1 MVNKNRI
8 SIIPLGCPKN
18 DVDSELIAGAFK
30 KEGYAIEW
38 DKITGETVVINTCGF
53 VKDAIDESLDAIM
66 QSIKA
71 KKEGL
76 IKRVVVTGC
85 LAQRFGEKLSSQL
98 KEVNLFV
105 GVAGFENIP
114 YLLKYPQKRAFIPKT
129 PFTAYPEK
137 LERAAYRSTHS
148 VYLKIA
154 DGCSN
159 RCSYCVIPFIKG
171 NLKSRNIQDIIDE
184 ARALAD
190 RGAVELNLIAQD
202 TMNFGM
208 DRGERELIALLS
220 GLEKIERIKWI
231 RLNYLYPSHITDNF
245 LSFVSESEKIVKYFD
260 VPVQHI
266 SDRILKRMNRTT
278 TASDVQQLIKRIKKK
293 IRKPFLRTTVIVGFP
308 GETDEDFNKLLAF
321 FDEYAFHRI
330 GVFPYSQEEPAPA
343 SRLKNQVPKE
353 IIIERLNRLNE
364 SAQQIMHSLSSDF
377 IDKTYEALIEGTD
390 PDDPSV
396 IMARPWFFAPE
407 IDGYIL
413 IYGSTSHAKGQFR
426 KVRITDAVGVDLV
439 GEFAKKV

>member
-1 MVNKNRI
+1 MTNKNSI

-30 KEGYAIEW
+30 KAGYSIEW
-38 DKITGETVVINTCGF
+38 DTIKGETVVINTCGF
-53 VKDAIDESLDAIM
+53 VQDAIDESLDAIM
-66 QSIKA
+66 QAIKA
-71 KKEGL
+71 KREGL
-76 IKRVVVTGC
+76 VKRVVVTGC
-85 LAQRFGEKLSSQL
+85 LAQRFGEKLSSRL
-98 KEVNLFV
+98 KEVDLFV
-105 GVAGFENIP
+105 GVAGFEKIP
-114 YLLKYPQKRAFIPKT
+114 SLLNSHQKHAFIPEK

-137 LERAAYRSTHS
+137 LKRVAYRSTHS

-171 NLKSRNIQDIIDE
+171 NLKSRNRQDIIDE

-208 DRGERELIALLS
+208 DRGEKELIALLS
-220 GLEKIERIKWI
+220 GLEKIDKIKWI

-260 VPVQHI
+260 MPVQHI
-266 SDRILKRMNRTT
+266 SDRILKRMNRTM

-293 IRKPFLRTTVIVGFP
+293 IRQPFLRTTVIVGFP

-321 FDEYAFHRI
+321 FEEYAFHRI
-330 GVFPYSQEEPAPA
+330 GVFPYSPEEPAPA
-343 SRLKNQVPKE
+343 SRLKDRIPKE
-353 IIIERLNRLNE
+353 IVLERLNRINE
-364 SAQQIMHSLSSDF
+364 NAQKIMHSLSSDF
-377 IDKTYEALIEGTD
+377 IDKTYDVLIEGTD

-413 IYGSTSHAKGQFR
+413 IYGQGSHAKGQFR

-439 GEFAKKV
+439 CEFTR